1 MSSQITEGHAAG
13 GRAQAK
19 MMNVRRIIEL
29 IVLLVTIY
37 LLWMTL
43 RWLVLPHLKIFPYIP
58 PEALW
63 VNLYN
68 IAAGAA
74 TAVFWIVLT
83 FIVALWI
90 AWRLIKMF
98 VPDNILGIPLG
109 SAITGST
116 PFREFEQAGIFRF
129 LDEILDVIM
138 RFAPFKETLKGLWK
152 ACQNFYQRSL
162 GYVFSKLRRE
172 YNVTDALSGR
182 GSGGR
187 QAFNFAPQDGPDG
200 DPDAGGGS
208 PEEQAMRRDVTDTY
222 LQCLEENRIAVDPDA
237 SSGDRI
243 RVAIRN
249 STVRAMCGAKKI
261 NTYATL
267 MSYRDL

>member
-1 MSSQITEGHAAG
+1 
-13 GRAQAK
+13 
-19 MMNVRRIIEL
+19 MNVRRIIEL
-29 IVLLVTIY
+29 IVLCITIY

-43 RWLVLPHLKIFPYIP
+43 RWLVLPHLKVFPYIP

-68 IAAGAA
+68 IAAGSA

-129 LDEILDVIM
+129 FDEILVVILN
-138 RFAPFKETLKGLWK
+138 FAPFKETLKGLWR

-162 GYVFSKLRRE
+162 SYVFSKLRRE
-172 YNVTDALSGR
+172 YNVTDALTRAAGGSGA
-182 GSGGR
+182 GGR
-187 QAFNFAPQDGPDG
+187 QTFGFNFAPQEGPDG
-200 DPDAGGGS
+200 DPDDAGGGS

-237 SSGDRI
+237 SSGDRM

-267 MSYRDL
+267 MSYREL